1 MNYAAIKPLDIAN
14 GEGIRV
20 SLFVSGCTH
29 RCKGCFNSPA
39 WDFNYGSPYTESVER
54 EIAKLVECK
63 YVSGLSL
70 LGGEPFEPPN
80 QRALLSLVK
89 RVAAMDGK
97 NIWAYTGYT
106 YESDLLK
113 GGRAHCKATDEILD
127 SIDVLVDGEYVES
140 LKDISLPFCGSS
152 NQRVLDMR
160 AIRGCRDKN
169 ILWRKSM

>member
-89 RVAAMDGK
+89 TRCGDGWQK
-97 NIWAYTGYT
+97 IFGHT
-106 YESDLLK
+106 
-113 GGRAHCKATDEILD
+113 RATLTKRP
-127 SIDVLVDGEYVES
+127 S
-140 LKDISLPFCGSS
+140 
-152 NQRVLDMR
+152 
-160 AIRGCRDKN
+160 
-169 ILWRKSM
+169 

>member
-1 MNYAAIKPLDIAN
+1 MNYATIKPLDIAN

-54 EIAKLVECK
+54 EIAKLVEFP

-80 QRALLSLVK
+80 QRALLSLVNALQRWMAK
-89 RVAAMDGK
+89 IFGH
-97 NIWAYTGYT
+97 T
-106 YESDLLK
+106 
-113 GGRAHCKATDEILD
+113 RATLTKATFLKEEGRIAKPQTKYSTQSTYWLT
-127 SIDVLVDGEYVES
+127 ES
-140 LKDISLPFCGSS
+140 MWS
-152 NQRVLDMR
+152 R
-160 AIRGCRDKN
+160 
-169 ILWRKSM
+169 

>member
-63 YVSGLSL
+63 YVS
-70 LGGEPFEPPN
+70 EPFEPPN

-113 GGRAHCKATDEILD
+113 GGRAHCEATDEILD